1 MCRTPLPMVQD
12 PPADAF
18 PRLAMMPDNQ
28 EHEALAEAE
37 RELRRISTIVDD
49 EDTERP
55 DEREALEV
63 IEGLFRAGLWHAKM
77 SMFEQERLIERTERV
92 LQRHGRKLPTGAMR
106 DIERPA
112 QSDVCGVRGC
122 MRVPGHESSHSI
134 EDGW

>member
-1 MCRTPLPMVQD
+1 
-12 PPADAF
+12 
-18 PRLAMMPDNQ
+18 MMPDNQ

>member
-1 MCRTPLPMVQD
+1 
-12 PPADAF
+12 
-18 PRLAMMPDNQ
+18 MMPDNQ

-49 EDTERP
+49 ED
-55 DEREALEV
+55 
-63 IEGLFRAGLWHAKM
+63 AGLLSATADRAAAALAAR
-77 SMFEQERLIERTERV
+77 EDT
-92 LQRHGRKLPTGAMR
+92 
-106 DIERPA
+106 ERPA